1 MSLTRHTAASIHV
14 VMLHVRTHIEFTHA
28 DMHACKN
35 RGTHPASR
43 SELICAVHV
52 RCSQRPSCR
61 QTTQH
66 NVTQWLICPMKNEQ
80 AGLQSAHCAPLNVST
95 SSHSLC
101 LSFSHNVAFPF
112 ASFFITFLFSFPLSV
127 SPFFLILSIPVTF
140 LSASRINFLSPS
152 WHLEASNALADEH
165 RYIHE

>member
-1 MSLTRHTAASIHV
+1 
-14 VMLHVRTHIEFTHA
+14 
-28 DMHACKN
+28 MHACTN

-52 RCSQRPSCR
+52 RCSQWPSCR

-95 SSHSLC
+95 SSHSISVGPFLTMWPF
-101 LSFSHNVAFPF
+101 LSLFYYIPFFPF
-112 ASFFITFLFSFPLSV
+112 ARSV
-127 SPFFLILSIPVTF
+127 SLFILSIPVTF
-140 LSASRINFLSPS
+140 ISDSRTNFFLLSR
-152 WHLEASNALADEH
+152 HLEASIALCDEH
-165 RYIHE
+165 RYIHV